1 MKMRSDLERAIYAAA
16 FVQRLAEERATTW
29 RSQVIAGKTTKAERE
44 AAEIDFERNAAD
56 QAIEYAEFAVWTHRR
71 SKRTKEASR

>member
-29 RSQVIAGKTTKAERE
+29 RSQAIAGTNTAAERE
-44 AAEIDFERNAAD
+44 AKEIEFEQFAAD
-56 QAIEYAEFAVWTHRR
+56 QAVEYAEFAVWTHRQAR
-71 SKRTKEASR
+71 RAKEASR